1 MIAVSLSK
9 HRFLD
14 TKENVFHRIYL
25 LPGGDTFVFVVLLI
39 RRVSRTKAMRAHVV
53 LCAIITNVTV
63 SHGHPLSNTLTGLSR
78 FFRVIIATEKL
89 VYPVEL
95 SFAFNC
101 K

>member
-9 HRFLD
+9 HLFLD

-25 LPGGDTFVFVVLLI
+25 LPGGDTVFVDLSI
-39 RRVSRTKAMRAHVV
+39 RRVNRIKAMRAHVV